1 MYFKQKVRDFRRL
14 EYKKAKGVLYVGG
27 MEIFAGIL
35 PLDGRKSCEKTIL
48 NGRIVRGAFK
58 GVYIGFVEFQRGRSF
73 ILKTSK

>member
-48 NGRIVRGAFK
+48 NGRIFGGHSKAFA
-58 GVYIGFVEFQRGRSF
+58 
-73 ILKTSK
+73 